1 YMQNSKTSRNKLN
14 PIKAGQLSIGL
25 AVALLGSVGIAHGD
39 TWTFNLPQGCT
50 SSNAVTGATIRVT
63 GEGAFD
69 PDPGAEVVEGSGN
82 YSIRNSAGKFIGHG
96 SWSAT
101 SFIKFDSDG
110 GPNTGL
116 QGGTLKIWV
125 TLHPDGG
132 SPQDGVPLVMTII
145 CPFV

>member
-1 YMQNSKTSRNKLN
+1 MNKLN

-50 SSNAVTGATIRVT
+50 SQNTNGETIRVT

-69 PDPGAEVVEGSGN
+69 PGLRVVVGSGN
-82 YSIRNSAGKFIGHG
+82 YRIRNSAGKTIDHG

-101 SFIKFDSDG
+101 SFDSFHSDG

-116 QGGTLKIWV
+116 QGGTLNILV
-125 TLHPDGG
+125 TLYPDGETTNTV
-132 SPQDGVPLVMTII
+132 VPMTII
-145 CPFV
+145 CPFS